1 MTATPKLRLL
11 RNRPL
16 CIICGRPGEAEE
28 IARTLGIEKNRI
40 TGDEVMKVNNAY
52 TFYTGSFTLD
62 SGEKLEYYV
71 TSSLRQGIQSFTV
84 CASVLFSIL
93 RPRFAIHA
101 GVCAGYDDP
110 SGKLEMKLTDVVFG
124 EAATNYQEG
133 KMDYVDGEFLMRP
146 DYNRVLYDAGDMQA
160 FAEAASRP
168 TYHYGEYLS
177 GSSVRTD
184 ASIIFEKIRRNVNRN
199 AIALDMEASAFL
211 ELCRHFDGDQVI
223 SLGVV
228 KGISDYGDPGK
239 GSVPNAKE
247 KALENTANALKDWVI
262 HRIPGITW
270 TVDESEEPGAKI
282 VPGYYD
288 NFIRR
293 VLDNYLQG
301 WPVKDKSDRSIEIP
315 RREIKGFKTVLPRG
329 NDPSFAQEIGHV
341 EKLSERYNV
350 SQVDIGGSTA
360 GRYLHYKG
368 GYLIDWA
375 RCVNSLKICDDGEY
389 QVGVFSRL
397 LSSESYYKGSSDSP
411 ALASVV
417 SWEDTVEWLKGL
429 ELEGSKEKPDE
440 TRTLKEG
447 TEEEKQSAGDASGKN
462 QAQDQSA
469 REGRPPQRVD
479 PQAQTVLG
487 EGRHASPATT
497 DGAAASDEP
506 RPTKGAARRL
516 ASAPVRTGSNKVKE
530 KQQSKTRSP
539 KRARSKEVHE
549 KKKTFSLSP
558 KRSMSRLLK
567 RWRST
572 PPDQHPLPQT
582 TAPS

>member
-1 MTATPKLRLL
+1 MVATPKLRLL

-16 CIICGRPGEAEE
+16 CIICGRPGEADE
-28 IARTLGIEKNRI
+28 IAETLGIKNNRI
-40 TGDEVMKVNNAY
+40 TGDEVMKVNNGY
-52 TFYTGSFTLD
+52 TFYTGSFTLK
-62 SGEKLEYYV
+62 SGEELEYYV

-101 GVCAGYDDP
+101 GVCAGYKGP
-110 SGKLEMKLTDVVFG
+110 IGKLKIKLTDVVFG

-133 KMDYVDGEFLMRP
+133 KVDYVNGQFHMRP
-146 DYNRVLYDAGDMQA
+146 HYNRVPYEAGDMQA
-160 FAEAASRP
+160 FAEAVSRP

-184 ASIIFEKIRRNVNRN
+184 ASRIFEDIRRNANRN

-228 KGISDYGDPGK
+228 KGISDYGDPNK
-239 GSVPNAKE
+239 GSVPNAE
-247 KALENTANALKDWVI
+247 EIALQNTARALEEWVT
-262 HRIPGITW
+262 HRIHSITW
-270 TVDESEEPGAKI
+270 TVDEREEPGAKI

-301 WPVKDKSDRSIEIP
+301 WPVKDKTDRNIKIP
-315 RREIKGFKTVLPRG
+315 STEIKGFKTVLPRG

-341 EKLSERYNV
+341 EQLSKLYHV

-375 RCVNSLKICDDGEY
+375 RCVNSLKICEDGEY

-397 LSSESYYKGSSDSP
+397 LSSEPYYKGSDLP

-417 SWEDTVEWLKGL
+417 SWEDTIEWLKAL
-429 ELEGSKEKPDE
+429 ELEDSEDKSHE
-440 TRTLKEG
+440 TRTMKKSI
-447 TEEEKQSAGDASGKN
+447 EKKKVSVGDAPRPNEG
-462 QAQDQSA
+462 QDQST
-469 REGRPPQRVD
+469 REGRLLQRD
-479 PQAQTVLG
+479 NRQAQTVLG
-487 EGRHASPATT
+487 EGRHASPAPT
-497 DGAAASDEP
+497 DDAHEP
-506 RPTKGAARRL
+506 RPTNGAERRL
-516 ASAPVRTGSNKVKE
+516 ASAPAHTGSNEVKE
-530 KQQSKTRSP
+530 KQRSMTRSP
-539 KRARSKEVHE
+539 KRARSKEGHE
-549 KKKTFSLSP
+549 KKKGFSLSP
-558 KRSMSRLLK
+558 KRSMSRLLQ
-567 RWRST
+567 RLRST
-572 PPDQHPLPQT
+572 PPDHYPLPQAT
-582 TAPS
+582 KPS